1 MFANL
6 YGLRYFAAFT
16 AGMVVLYTLA
26 FVLGVRLKYFLSE
39 ARVERFLAGK
49 PGILGNVA
57 GAVLGA
63 ATPFCSCTTIPIFSG
78 MLETNVGLGTATSF
92 LIASPTINPPGL
104 ILLWTLFGWRTMA
117 LYVAAVFFAAIVGG
131 SILGQGSLG
140 RYVYEI
146 FLLDDGGGRPNAK
159 EMLGGLLRFLRAFVG
174 IILFA
179 GLVATLLKGWKPTEG
194 TIESFSSLGLA
205 AVPAV
210 VLLGMLVYGDFILL
224 VPIAHS
230 LILKGVPEGTVFAFI
245 MAASG
250 VGVPS
255 LILLSKIVHK
265 KLLLYYVGVLA
276 ALLILLGYA
285 MNGVLS

>member
-1 MFANL
+1 LWSSTRWHSFS
-6 YGLRYFAAFT
+6 G
-16 AGMVVLYTLA
+16 
-26 FVLGVRLKYFLSE
+26 LKYFLSE

-49 PGILGNVA
+49 PGVLGNIA
-57 GAVLGA
+57 GATLGA
-63 ATPFCSCTTIPIFSG
+63 LTPFCSCTTIPIFSG
-78 MLETNVGLGTATSF
+78 MLETNVGLGTAMSF

-104 ILLWTLFGWRTMA
+104 ILLWTLFGWRTTA

-131 SILGQGSLG
+131 RVLGQGSLK

-146 FLLDDGGGRPNAK
+146 FLFDDGGGRPNTK
-159 EMLGGLLRFLRAFVG
+159 EMFGGLLRFLRAFVG

-179 GLVATLLKGWKPTEG
+179 GLVATLLKGWKPSEG
-194 TIESFSSLGLA
+194 TIELFAGLGFV

-224 VPIAHS
+224 VPIAHT

-276 ALLILLGYA
+276 VLLILLGYA

>member
-1 MFANL
+1 MFSGL
-6 YGLRYFAAFT
+6 YGLKYFAAFT
-16 AGMVVLYTLA
+16 AGMVLLYALA
-26 FVLGVRLKYFLSE
+26 FVLGVRLKLFLSE

-49 PGILGNVA
+49 PGILGNFA
-57 GAVLGA
+57 GAALGA

-78 MLETNVGLGTATSF
+78 MLETNVGLGTAMSF

-104 ILLWTLFGWRTMA
+104 ILLWTLFGWKPTA

-131 SILGQGSLG
+131 SVLGQGSLR
-140 RYVYEI
+140 RYVYEL
-146 FLLDDGGGRPNAK
+146 FLLDGGGERPSAK
-159 EMLGGLLRFLRAFVG
+159 EMLGGLLRFLRAFIG

-179 GLVATLLKGWKPTEG
+179 GLLATLLKGWKPSAD
-194 TIESFSSLGLA
+194 TIESFAGLGFA

-210 VLLGMLVYGDFILL
+210 VFLGMLVYGDFILL
-224 VPIAHS
+224 VPIAHT
-230 LILKGVPEGTVFAFI
+230 LILKGVPEGTVFAFV

-255 LILLSKIVHK
+255 LILLSKVVHK

-276 ALLILLGYA
+276 ALLILLGYV

>member
-1 MFANL
+1 MFSSL

-16 AGMVVLYTLA
+16 AGMVVLYALA
-26 FVLGVRLKYFLSE
+26 FVLGVRLKHFLSE

-49 PGILGNVA
+49 PGILGNFA
-57 GAVLGA
+57 GAALGA

-78 MLETNVGLGTATSF
+78 MLETNVGLGTAMSF

-104 ILLWTLFGWRTMA
+104 ILLWTLFGWKPTA

-131 SILGQGSLG
+131 SVLGQGSLR
-140 RYVYEI
+140 RYVYEL
-146 FLLDDGGGRPNAK
+146 FLLDDGGMRPTAK

-174 IILFA
+174 IILIA
-179 GLVATLLKGWKPTEG
+179 GLIATLLKGWKPSAD
-194 TIESFSSLGLA
+194 TIESIAGLGFA

-224 VPIAHS
+224 VPIAHT

-255 LILLSKIVHK
+255 LILLSKVVHR